1 MICPAAEASS
11 QAWPLHYDT
20 LKQKSHL
27 KFGKRGGGVL
37 SFVSAVSS
45 LVREA
50 VSAATFEAEGCVV
63 REAVST
69 AAFDA
74 EGGGVDGGKERGDR
88 GANPKRGGGIH
99 LVIWEE
105 ITKAKSKKGLG
116 FRCMEDMNEA
126 FLTKLGWSKSR
137 CERKAR
143 NTSTTLMDWLSC
155 NINKITK
162 VVMGV
167 EEKDSLAFEAETW
180 GVLTGIKMA
189 KELGAGKVILESDA
203 HEVISALRLK
213 KETWET
219 GTIC

>member
-1 MICPAAEASS
+1 ME
-11 QAWPLHYDT
+11 
-20 LKQKSHL
+20 
-27 KFGKRGGGVL
+27 
-37 SFVSAVSS
+37 
-45 LVREA
+45 
-50 VSAATFEAEGCVV
+50 
-63 REAVST
+63 
-69 AAFDA
+69 
-74 EGGGVDGGKERGDR
+74 EGGAR

-143 NTSTTLMDWLSC
+143 NTSTTLMDWLSW

-162 VVMGV
+162 VVMGLRRKILCNNMV
-167 EEKDSLAFEAETW
+167 DLKMGKGTCLQSEGGPNLGSFSKYLGTCSAFEAETW

-203 HEVISALRLK
+203 QEVISALRLK

-219 GTIC
+219 RTIC